1 MDIKNIQTFIRVAEL
16 KSFTKV
22 AKEQNYAQSAITM
35 QIQQLEKIL
44 GYPLFDRIGKTI
56 SLTSAGENFLSSAY
70 DIVDSFNRAI
80 NFNVEGLNISSTL
93 RVGALESLLIS
104 RLSSILPKFFEKHNN
119 IELMIKTEHS
129 KELFRMLKENNLDL
143 AYLSTD
149 INTDSLFKCLYKKQ
163 EKLIFVCSP
172 NHPIAKQKNISP
184 KELFNYDFAVTEK
197 IGFCYNKLMHLATEY
212 GESLKEIV
220 ELDSTEV
227 LSELVAK
234 GFGIAFLPEYCV
246 KEKIE
251 KGFLVKI
258 DVNIDEQIYYS
269 QILCHKNRWI
279 SPSIKA
285 FVEAL
290 EEETN

>member
-1 MDIKNIQTFIRVAEL
+1 MDLKNIQTFIRVAEL

-35 QIQQLEKIL
+35 QIQQLEKTL

-56 SLTSAGENFLSSAY
+56 SLTSAGENFLSNAY
-70 DIVDSFNRAI
+70 EIVDSLNKAI
-80 NFNVEGLNISSTL
+80 NFNAESLSVSGRL
-93 RVGALESLLIS
+93 RVGVLESLLIS
-104 RLSSILPKFFEKHNN
+104 RLSHILPEFFKNHNN
-119 IELMIKTEHS
+119 IELVIKTEHS
-129 KELFRMLKENNLDL
+129 KELFKMLKENNLDL

-149 INTDSLFKCLYKKQ
+149 MNIDSFFKCLYKKQ

-184 KELFNYDFAVTEK
+184 KELFSYDFAVTEK
-197 IGFCYNKLMHLATEY
+197 IGFCYNKLTHLATEY
-212 GESLKEIV
+212 GESIKEIV

-227 LSELVAK
+227 LSELVVK
-234 GFGIAFLPEYCV
+234 GCGIAFLPEYCV
-246 KEKIE
+246 KEKIA
-251 KGFLVKI
+251 KGLLIKI

-279 SPSIKA
+279 SPYIKA
-285 FVEAL
+285 FVETL
-290 EEETN
+290 EETN